1 MKLRKQYSAKYQVLE
16 LEDEVT
22 EEKGL
27 MTLSEEMDLFA
38 KQELAKMV
46 ALVDEIVP
54 PEQKGMVSSFN
65 KPATNE
71 EMASEAQMKVINNSK
86 NKSKASLIAEN
97 KGYNIS
103 KLTKKQA
110 SEIVSEL
117 FNQNK
122 TGF

>member
-71 EMASEAQMKVINNSK
+71 EMASEPQMKVINK
-86 NKSKASLIAEN
+86 NKAKASLIAES

-103 KLTKKQA
+103 RLTKKQA